1 MKRLLKGLLVVVAGL
16 AGILLL
22 AALAGYLVSER
33 RINKTYD
40 IAVSPIEI
48 PTDAAS
54 IEEGR
59 RLTTIRGCNDC
70 HNGDFGGRVLI
81 DDPMLGTFYT
91 ANLTTGEGSAT
102 QGFTA
107 EDWDRAIRH
116 GVGSDGQGL
125 MIMPGNEFNVLSDE
139 QLGQIVAYL
148 TSVPPVDNVWPESV
162 VRPLARG
169 LLLAGQLPI
178 LLPAEGIDHTV
189 APPSHIEPAASAE
202 YGAYL
207 ITTCIGCHQPN
218 LAGGPV
224 PGAAPGDPP
233 SANLTPAG
241 HLANWTYEEFANT
254 LRTGI
259 TPEGKV
265 LDPSMMPWPLALE
278 MTDTEL
284 EAIWLYLSSLPP
296 TSPDA

>member
-16 AGILLL
+16 VG
-22 AALAGYLVSER
+22 ALALVALVGYIVSER

-40 IAVSPIEI
+40 ITVEPIVV
-48 PTDAAS
+48 PTDAAG

-59 RLTTIRGCNDC
+59 RLTVIRGCNDC
-70 HNGDFGGRVLI
+70 HAGDFGGKVLL

-91 ANLTTGEGSAT
+91 ANLTAGEGSAT
-102 QGFTA
+102 QGFTT
-107 EDWDRAIRH
+107 EDWVRAIRH
-116 GVGSDGQGL
+116 GVGPEGRGL
-125 MIMPGNEFNVLSDE
+125 KVMPSNEFAVLSDE
-139 QLGQIVAYL
+139 QLGQLVAYL
-148 TSVPPVDNVWPESV
+148 TSVPPVDREWPESV
-162 VRPLARG
+162 VRPLARA
-169 LLLAGQLPI
+169 LLLAGQLPV
-178 LLPAEGIDHTV
+178 LLPAESIDHTV
-189 APPSHIEPAASAE
+189 VAPSRLEPVASAE

-207 ITTCIGCHQPN
+207 ITTCIGCHQPS

-233 SANLTPAG
+233 SADLTPAG
-241 HLANWTYEEFANT
+241 NLANWTYEEFANT

-259 TPEGKV
+259 TPERKV
-265 LDPSMMPWPLALE
+265 LDPSMMPWPLVLE

-296 TSPDA
+296 ALPDA